1 MQMAISFHCQ
11 SCKQKIKAGDDA
23 GGKWGKCPH
32 CNIKCYIPLPPA
44 TKDEELRLLPLEEDN
59 ELTYQQQMRE
69 MQNLTINILQET
81 SDDDEAVGLKF
92 SPEEKKQLYKN
103 IIMYLKLMADGELGQ
118 AEQLVGKI
126 SRFNMHAKEAIAE
139 MHRAQ
144 QPEPELAEIAPAVL
158 KGMMKNLVSQLDG
171 GND

>member
-1 MQMAISFHCQ
+1 MAVSCHCQ

-23 GGKWGKCPH
+23 GGRWGKCPH
-32 CNIKCYIPLPPA
+32 CNTKCYIPLPPA
-44 TKDEELRLLPLEEDN
+44 RQEEELKLLPLEDDT

-69 MQNLTINILQET
+69 TQDLTINILHET
-81 SDDDEAVGLKF
+81 AGVDDDAVGLRF

-103 IIMYLKLMADGELGQ
+103 IIMYLQLMADGELGQ
-118 AEQLVGKI
+118 AEQLVAKI
-126 SRFNMHAKEAIAE
+126 SRFTQHAKEAIAR
-139 MHRAQ
+139 MHRAE